1 MRLSQQ
7 PVCARLA
14 IGRTFRPAALMM
26 ALLITAALLSGCGL
40 FGSAGEA
47 TPIPTRT
54 PLPTFTPTTQAA
66 AEPSPTTPPVADT
79 AALTGV
85 EALAAAQPVS
95 AAEPVAAAE
104 PVTTTENAA
113 PAPTATPIPATLTIT
128 SDLVNVRSG
137 PGTEYDLIGTAATG
151 ETFTVLAK
159 NAAGDWWQVCCV
171 TGQNGWVFGELASVQ
186 NGEAVAVA
194 ADPAADLA
202 AAPASPTEALPADAA
217 PAALPDA
224 ATEVAPT
231 EAPATQVAAEPT
243 STAAPAA
250 SAPYDPTASSEGNFD
265 PNAQYQITYFHVRGL
280 DENNGGIRDSAA
292 QHLIFVTVLDANGNG
307 VDGAVIR
314 NLIGEGGEW
323 TTGNKGPGMTEI
335 TMYYEPF
342 KLTVASDPA
351 GPATSQVSNRL
362 GLITPHLPDI
372 VGKLGDV
379 NYEYGV
385 CPTIDIKC
393 GWPLSDYQYV
403 HFSYDITF
411 QKVK

>member
-1 MRLSQQ
+1 MAAGQAMTAAES
-7 PVCARLA
+7 V
-14 IGRTFRPAALMM
+14 PAAPPEQ
-26 ALLITAALLSGCGL
+26 APTSTAA
-40 FGSAGEA
+40 
-47 TPIPTRT
+47 
-54 PLPTFTPTTQAA
+54 
-66 AEPSPTTPPVADT
+66 
-79 AALTGV
+79 
-85 EALAAAQPVS
+85 
-95 AAEPVAAAE
+95 
-104 PVTTTENAA
+104 
-113 PAPTATPIPATLTIT
+113 PATLTIT
-128 SDLVNVRSG
+128 SDLVNLRSG
-137 PGTEYDLIGTAATG
+137 PGTEYDLVGTAATG
-151 ETFTVLAK
+151 ETFTVIAK

-171 TGQNGWVFGELASVQ
+171 AGQNGWVFGELAAVQ
-186 NGEAVAVA
+186 NAEAVAVA
-194 ADPAADLA
+194 AEPA
-202 AAPASPTEALPADAA
+202 AAPAPATEAASAA
-217 PAALPDA
+217 PVDA
-224 ATEVAPT
+224 ATEVAPVEASAT
-231 EAPATQVAAEPT
+231 EVAATAVAAEPAP
-243 STAAPAA
+243 TAAPPAA
-250 SAPYDPTASSEGNFD
+250 SAPYDPNASSEGNFD

-342 KLTVASDPA
+342 KLTVAADPS
-351 GPATSQVSNRL
+351 GPATSQVSNRM

-372 VGKLGDV
+372 VGKLGDI

-393 GWPLSDYQYV
+393 GWPLSEYQYV

>member
-1 MRLSQQ
+1 MIVSKRQFG
-7 PVCARLA
+7 VREVGKRVLA
-14 IGRTFRPAALMM
+14 PAVLLLAL
-26 ALLITAALLSGCGL
+26 AATAALLGGCGL
-40 FGSAGEA
+40 FGSAGET
-47 TPIPTRT
+47 TPVPTRT
-54 PLPTFTPTTQAA
+54 PLPTFTPTPQAPPAA
-66 AEPSPTTPPVADT
+66 AEPSPTVPPAADT
-79 AALTGV
+79 APLTGV
-85 EALAAAQPVS
+85 EALAAAPVVTAS
-95 AAEPVAAAE
+95 L
-104 PVTTTENAA
+104 PVTASEPPTATGSVGDAAPSAPAA
-113 PAPTATPIPATLTIT
+113 PAPVPATLTIT

-137 PGTEYDLIGTAATG
+137 PGTEYDLVGTAATG
-151 ETFTVLAK
+151 ETFTVVAK
-159 NAAGDWWQVCCV
+159 NAGGDWWQVCCV
-171 TGQNGWVFGELASVQ
+171 AGQNGWVFGELASVQ
-186 NGEAVAVA
+186 NGDAAAVA
-194 ADPAADLA
+194 AGP
-202 AAPASPTEALPADAA
+202 DAA
-217 PAALPDA
+217 PAPAEAAPTAPAAPDA

-231 EAPATQVAAEPT
+231 EAPSPEVAVEPT
-243 STAAPAA
+243 PAPPAA
-250 SAPYDPTASSEGNFD
+250 SAPYDANASSEGNFD

-342 KLTVASDPA
+342 KLVVASDPSGA
-351 GPATSQVSNRL
+351 VTSQVSNRM

-393 GWPLSDYQYV
+393 GWPLSEYQYV